1 MANLMITTACNFR
14 CPYCFG
20 LDLFG
25 PGKARQYMPLAL
37 FKELLDW
44 IDRANLP
51 ELAVHLMGGEP
62 TLHPDFA
69 NMVEELVKRGRQ
81 ICVFSNAA
89 APLDEAVIRRAASMG
104 VRWIVNCNPPDT
116 YRDNQLD
123 LLHQHLAVLGRAANI
138 TFNLTDGQTPY
149 QYVLDYI
156 EQYDLNRNIKLG
168 VALPTLEHRN
178 VHAGWDALPAI
189 ARQIMKLLRDAR
201 RRRIELEF
209 ECGVP
214 YCLFSEEEHAELGGN
229 HLSHCASRLDITP
242 AGEVIN
248 CLPLCRV
255 ASIPFQKFPDYRQ
268 AREWYAR
275 MQAPY
280 RQVGGAARCLDCAH
294 RLQGLCSVCLAQGLG
309 EYSRIV
315 LPALPGEEPGTT
327 HESDL
332 KRNANCRPGTCAGPL

>member
-25 PGKARQYMPLAL
+25 SGQARQYMPVPL
-37 FKELLDW
+37 FEQLLDW
-44 IDRANLP
+44 IDRADVP
-51 ELAVHLMGGEP
+51 TLAIHLMGGEP
-62 TLHPDFA
+62 TLHPAFSH
-69 NMVEELVKRGRQ
+69 MVEELARRGRR
-81 ICVFSNAA
+81 IAVFSNAA
-89 APLDEAVIRRAASMG
+89 APLDEALVRRSVDLG

-123 LLHQHLAVLGRAANI
+123 LLHQHLALLGQAAHI
-138 TFNLTDGQTPY
+138 TFNLTDGQTPF

-156 EQYDLNRNIKLG
+156 EQYGLNRSIKLG

-189 ARQIMKLLRDAR
+189 AQQILKLLSETRRRQID
-201 RRRIELEF
+201 LEF

-214 YCLFSEEEHAELGGN
+214 YCLFSEEQHAKLGGI
-229 HLSHCASRLDITP
+229 HVSHCGSRLDITP

-255 ASIPFQKFPDYRQ
+255 ASVPFGRFQNYCQ
-268 AREWYAR
+268 AREWFQR

-280 RQVGGAARCLDCAH
+280 RQVGSAARCLSCIY
-294 RLQGLCSVCLAQGLG
+294 RLQGRCSACLAQGMG
-309 EYSRIV
+309 EYSRI
-315 LPALPGEEPGTT
+315 ALPPLPDEGTT
-327 HESDL
+327 ESTL
-332 KRNANCRPGTCAGPL
+332 PGLSRTHPIAS